1 MELQKILKRFKNL
14 DSSLE
19 KAYKKDIKQIIQNIL
34 EEYDVFYK
42 NTSDKVALE
51 EFNNI
56 FTEEEDP
63 ICLGIS
69 KNGNKCCRKSQ
80 PFSEYCKIHFYLKFN
95 RKLNK
100 EENNIFIIN
109 ENDNKNVEK
118 IELLKESTFTDDI
131 NRRQDM
137 EKIFI
142 EDSFYYK
149 DKEFIYDTSNFNK
162 VGYIQNEQVFLTDD
176 PFILGI

>member
-1 MELQKILKRFKNL
+1 MELQKLLKRFKNL

-42 NTSDKVALE
+42 NTSDKVTLE

-80 PFSEYCKIHFYLKFN
+80 PHSNYCKMHFYLEFN
-95 RKLNK
+95 KKLN
-100 EENNIFIIN
+100 EEN
-109 ENDNKNVEK
+109 
-118 IELLKESTFTDDI
+118 LLD
-131 NRRQDM
+131 
-137 EKIFI
+137 
-142 EDSFYYK
+142 
-149 DKEFIYDTSNFNK
+149 
-162 VGYIQNEQVFLTDD
+162 
-176 PFILGI
+176 

>member
-1 MELQKILKRFKNL
+1 MELQKLLKRFKNL

-42 NTSDKVALE
+42 NTSDKVTLE

-80 PFSEYCKIHFYLKFN
+80 PHSNYCKMHFYLEFN
-95 RKLNK
+95 KKLN

-109 ENDNKNVEK
+109 KNVEK
-118 IELLKESTFTDDI
+118 TEILNKGTLPSI
-131 NRRQDM
+131 DM

-176 PFILGI
+176 PFILGV